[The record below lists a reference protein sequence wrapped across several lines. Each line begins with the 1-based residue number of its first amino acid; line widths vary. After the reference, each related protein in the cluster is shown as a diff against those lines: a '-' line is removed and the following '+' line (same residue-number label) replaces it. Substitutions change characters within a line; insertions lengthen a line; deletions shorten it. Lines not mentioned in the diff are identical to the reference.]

1 MMSSA
6 LNTLKLIGLTGNF
19 LEIKRKRHSCTTI
32 FLHCCFHI
40 HVFFFIGA
48 DATIVVLVPFFWCL
62 KGFLSWLI
70 GNFGYCGTQHSRGIG
85 CEHQGASILRMPLQR
100 KHMGPEYV
108 ERGVAMSSFSLGHTC
123 LQYIIFRCMFFL
135 SEASASQ
142 VASAATLSV
151 AFMEALSTLFQ
162 NFNRY
167 YKKTLVARSVL
178 EGCFRLLCFIIFW
191 PWWDF
196 SGWICSLMGIASVVA
211 FVLGARRP
219 LFQSFIS
226 CGAVALHIHALTEG
240 LALGVAAPKAY
251 VKRALRLDKQK
262 STCGLIIFT
271 KLAWLRTPYCN
282 SAPETVR

>member
-1 MMSSA
+1 MAFILHSCICVSNRLIRMYCKCGSVKNARQVFDQMLDRNIASWHLMIGGYTSNGLGCDGLLVFPQMKQA
-6 LNTLKLIGLTGNF
+6 RVLSDGETFELVLTACAQAGGGGLIGVEG
-19 LEIKRKRHSCTTI
+19 
-32 FLHCCFHI
+32 
-40 HVFFFIGA
+40 G
-48 DATIVVLVPFFWCL
+48 VV
-62 KGFLSWLI
+62 
-70 GNFGYCGTQHSRGIG
+70 
-85 CEHQGASILRMPLQR
+85 
-100 KHMGPEYV
+100 
-108 ERGVAMSSFSLGHTC
+108 
-123 LQYIIFRCMFFL
+123 
-135 SEASASQ
+135 EACASQ

-167 YKKTLVARSVL
+167 YKKTLVARSVP

-196 SGWICSLMGIASVVA
+196 SGRICSLMGIASVVA

-219 LFQSFIS
+219 F
-226 CGAVALHIHALTEG
+226 
-240 LALGVAAPKAY
+240 
-251 VKRALRLDKQK
+251 KRALRLDKQK